1 MPLRPRL
8 ATTAAAALALLATT
22 ACASLRRGG
31 NAGPEFEISSLE
43 SVYTPAARFT
53 GAWRLTRDAIEVR
66 VDSALVTAPWPGG
79 LAAAEPMAMLEDGRI
94 VDTRPLVAVG
104 TRVTALLVTSAALD
118 SVQARPWTAHAE
130 SAPIAVADTLRVG
143 DVKTLTNLRF
153 RLNRPTGIA
162 LDSAWLVF
170 RLESGGARGGNQ
182 QTFACSAR
190 NLAGDQDSATHRAEI
205 LAENYTL
212 VC

>member
-1 MPLRPRL
+1 MPAPRP
-8 ATTAAAALALLATT
+8 AFHAFAALALLAAT
-22 ACASLRRGG
+22 ACAHGRRG
-31 NAGPEFEISSLE
+31 APRPDFDISSLE
-43 SVYTPAARFT
+43 SVYSPAARFR
-53 GAWRLTRDAIEVR
+53 GAWRVTADAVEVR

-79 LAAAEPMAMLEDGRI
+79 TAGAEPMAFREDGRL
-94 VDTRPLVAVG
+94 VDTRPLVAVD
-104 TRVTALLVTSAALD
+104 TRVTALLVTSARLD

-130 SAPIAVADTLRVG
+130 SAPVPVADTLRVG
-143 DVKTLTNLRF
+143 DARTLTGLRF
-153 RLNRPTGIA
+153 RLPRPAGLP

-170 RLESGGARGGNQ
+170 RLESGPARGGAAST

-190 NLAGDQDSATHRAEI
+190 NLAGAQDGPGPRAEV